1 MFVRK
6 FRNVIR
12 IGPVQVGTRR
22 ERGGIT
28 RHTAACTAPDCGW
41 SATYDLRAAAELAAR
56 SHRCT
61 IRRTT
66 R

>member
-6 FRNVIR
+6 FRNVVR

-22 ERGGIT
+22 ERGGII

-41 SATYDLRAAAELAAR
+41 SAAYELRPGAELAAR

-61 IRRTT
+61 VR
-66 R
+66 